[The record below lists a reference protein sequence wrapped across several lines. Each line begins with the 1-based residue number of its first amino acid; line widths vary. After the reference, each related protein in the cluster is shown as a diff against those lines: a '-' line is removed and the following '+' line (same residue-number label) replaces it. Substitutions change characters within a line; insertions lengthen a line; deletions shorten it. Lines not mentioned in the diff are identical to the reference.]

1 MIQKTP
7 LHAAATKAARCAIL
21 VCATTAAML
30 ASTGASAA
38 EKVRI
43 ALVQAWW
50 PSTVAVAAER
60 LKLFDKEGISVENTL
75 YKGGA
80 PSFEAMA
87 AGAADINVNG
97 AYLVALG
104 RGKGVNTK
112 IVATAGTRYAGWHLL
127 VSKKSPIKSVSDLAG
142 KKVGITANGSITD
155 FLALWTTKNKNVSF
169 TRVPLGAGG
178 LVPSLMA
185 GNVDAIVI
193 WGPVS
198 FRILQDDST
207 RSIINFG
214 EAVEEDLNAGWI
226 ATDEIISKRP
236 QAVQGTL
243 NALYG
248 AVQYLQKNRQYA
260 IDLIAELNDIP
271 KDIAAM
277 EYEASILAASKDGA
291 ISQQTAERSVA
302 LGKAGGLTNLA
313 PAADTYTTKFKPV
326 PARP

>member
-1 MIQKTP
+1 MKQITY

-21 VCATTAAML
+21 ACATTALML

-43 ALVQAWW
+43 ALVQGWW

-60 LKLFDKEGISVENTL
+60 LKLFDKEGIKVENTF
-75 YKGGA
+75 YRGGA
-80 PSFEAMA
+80 PSFEALA

-112 IVATAGTRYAGWHLL
+112 IVATAGTKYAGWHL
-127 VSKKSPIKSVSDLAG
+127 VVPKNSSIKSVADLAG

-155 FLALWTTKNKNVSF
+155 FLALWTIKNKTVSF

-178 LVPSLMA
+178 LVPSLIA
-185 GNVDAIVI
+185 GNIDAIVV

-214 EAVEEDLNAGWI
+214 EAVEPDLNAGWI
-226 ATDEIISKRP
+226 ATEEIISKRP
-236 QAVQGTL
+236 QVVQGTL

-248 AVQYLQKNRQYA
+248 AVQYLQQNRQYA
-260 IDLIAELNDIP
+260 IDLIAELSDVP
-271 KDIAAM
+271 KNIAAM

-291 ISQQTAERSVA
+291 INPQHAERSVA
-302 LGKAGGLTNLA
+302 LGTAGGLTNLA
-313 PAADTYTTKFKPV
+313 PAADTYITRFKPV
-326 PARP
+326 PTRP

>member
-1 MIQKTP
+1 MKQTTY
-7 LHAAATKAARCAIL
+7 LHAAATKAVRCAIL
-21 VCATTAAML
+21 ACATTAVML

-50 PSTVAVAAER
+50 PGTIAVAAER
-60 LKLFDKEGISVENTL
+60 LKLFDKEGINVENTF

-80 PSFEAMA
+80 PSFEALA

-112 IVATAGTRYAGWHLL
+112 IVATAGTRYAGWHL
-127 VSKKSPIKSVSDLAG
+127 VVPKKSSIKSVSDLAG

-155 FLALWTTKNKNVSF
+155 FLALWTIKNKNVSF

-185 GNVDAIVI
+185 GNIDAIVV

-214 EAVEEDLNAGWI
+214 ETVEEDLNAGWI

-248 AVQYLQKNRQYA
+248 AVQYLQQNRQYA

-277 EYEASILAASKDGA
+277 EYEASILTASKGGA
-291 ISQQTAERSVA
+291 INPQTAERSVA

-313 PAADTYTTKFKPV
+313 PAADTYIIKFKPV
-326 PARP
+326 PTRP